1 MIFVPIS
8 TIFWDIFLK
17 VEALNFFCNISEGIS
32 EWEKYSKWLE
42 KSVRSV
48 ILAAGTHLLFSILED
63 WGTLLGHLHPYI
75 WVKTTQHRGYLC
87 SIMSAPHSL
96 LIKWHRACWLNFFQK
111 TDNITYKY
119 FFPLIT
125 EQKLA
130 RILWANPQLSGLTIL
145 KKKLSTK

>member
-42 KSVRSV
+42 KSVRSI

-75 WVKTTQHRGYLC
+75 WVKTTQHRGYQC

-119 FFPLIT
+119 FFPLINLP
-125 EQKLA
+125 ESFEL
-130 RILWANPQLSGLTIL
+130 ILSFQD
-145 KKKLSTK
+145 